1 MTQTITAIPAFSDNY
16 IWAIGSTD
24 NNHLVLVDPG
34 DANVCIEY
42 INTNN
47 LTLTAILITH
57 HHADH
62 TGGINAL
69 VNFNKSMDKKLA
81 IYGPAK
87 ENIPQCEC
95 PLNENDIVNI
105 KELDLTLRVIDLPG
119 HTLGHIAYVNS
130 NTENNTNILF
140 CGDTLF
146 SGGCGRLFE
155 GSAEQMFTSL
165 NKLSSLADNT
175 QVYCAHEYTLANL
188 TFALAVEPNNQE
200 LTAYFQHVSQLRQQN
215 KASIPSVIH
224 REKQINPFLRAHS
237 AEIKINAQK
246 YAAKVLTNNIDVF
259 ATIRQWKDTF

>member
-69 VNFNKSMDKKLA
+69 LNFNASLGEKLA
-81 IYGPAK
+81 VYGPAK
-87 ENIPQCEC
+87 ENIPQCEF

-105 KELDLTLRVIDLPG
+105 KELDLTLKVIDLPG
-119 HTLGHIAYVNS
+119 HTLGHIAYVN
-130 NTENNTNILF
+130 NIENNTNILF

-165 NKLSSLADNT
+165 KKLSSLADNT

-200 LTAYFQHVSQLRQQN
+200 LAVYYQQVKQLRQQN
-215 KASIPSVIH
+215 RASIPSSIH
-224 REKQINPFLRAHS
+224 REKKINPFLRAHS
-237 AEIKINAQK
+237 AEIKANAQK
-246 YAAKVLTNNIDVF
+246 HAAKKLNNSIDVF
-259 ATIRQWKDTF
+259 AAIRQWKDTF